1 MSLRRKSLH
10 RSRNQKHAKKRAN
23 QRAAKERHRI
33 ARALADPVL
42 PDCSHVVTA
51 KAKPS
56 GFRIT
61 IECLDDGE
69 RASFTTARG
78 PFGLMVSATECGR
91 RIASVITHYQPAA
104 AL

>member
-1 MSLRRKSLH
+1 MTLRRKSLH

-42 PDCSHVVTA
+42 PDCSHVEIA

-61 IECLDDGE
+61 IECLDDDGE
-69 RASFTTARG
+69 RATFTTARG
-78 PFGLMVSATECGR
+78 PFGLTISATDAGR
-91 RIASVITHYQPAA
+91 RVSSVLLHYKPI
-104 AL
+104 